1 MRRLLLALA
10 VGLALA
16 APAAAVVYPV
26 RPYDAPLLARAA
38 TPYEQIANWP
48 FVDYMLNFAEETLLS
63 TIKIRQAG
71 FPDCIDTHQS
81 FRRQLTRL
89 REMRII
95 P

>member
-1 MRRLLLALA
+1 MSTASAMAEKGPLWDSMVARY
-10 VGLALA
+10 GLF
-16 APAAAVVYPV
+16 P
-26 RPYDAPLLARAA
+26 
-38 TPYEQIANWP
+38 TPYEQIASWP
-48 FVDYMLNFAEETLLS
+48 FVDYMLNFAEETVLS

-71 FPDCIDTHQS
+71 FADCIDTHQS